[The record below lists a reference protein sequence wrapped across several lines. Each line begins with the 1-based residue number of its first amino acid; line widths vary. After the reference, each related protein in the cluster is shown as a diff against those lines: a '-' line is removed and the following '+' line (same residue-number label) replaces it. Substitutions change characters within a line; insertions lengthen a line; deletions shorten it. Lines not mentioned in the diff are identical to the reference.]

1 MTEIKDKNLAIFAY
15 LTSLLL
21 YVHLIIFIAALG
33 VAVILNNG
41 KNNGFVNFHIRQ
53 MMGIA
58 SIAVVISVFARLI
71 PDDLYWLAFLII
83 TLLVVMA
90 MLGLISALKNQK
102 DELPFLGKYFQ
113 QWFSFV
119 K

>member
-1 MTEIKDKNLAIFAY
+1 MTEIKDKNLAIIAY
-15 LTSLLL
+15 LSALLL

-33 VAVILNNG
+33 VAIIMNNG
-41 KNNGFVNFHIRQ
+41 KNNEFVNFHIRQ

-58 SIAVVISVFARLI
+58 SIAIVISVFARII
-71 PDDLYWLAFLII
+71 PDNLYWLAFLII
-83 TLLVVMA
+83 TLLVVLA
-90 MLGLISALKNQK
+90 LLGLTSALKNQK
-102 DELPFLGKYFQ
+102 DELPFVGKYFQ